1 MVLPDGPIAVL
12 SQSLSALL
20 YLYSSSKLRLVQ
32 VVHLGHG
39 KMELNH
45 WEVEGVRLG
54 HAVVNFEG
62 EDVFQGGNDRD
73 TVRLHFGLQGDYDF
87 HARELTKSFSLR
99 GDHNNMMYSQGL
111 QLEIHNK
118 SPRIETFGVEFSK
131 ERFFQIA
138 EKGNEPLKR
147 LAEDIA
153 EEKPSILSTEW
164 RPNTLRIKQLINEI
178 IHCDFTEPLK
188 SLFLHAKSIELLV
201 LQAELY
207 ARHQQKNFIKST
219 IDKEKL
225 FHAREVLL
233 QSLDAPPT
241 IRSLSKLVGMNEYKL
256 KKGFKELF
264 GTTIFGF
271 IHKVRMD
278 NARRLLLNTEKSAK
292 EIAYETGYSSPQ
304 HFSRAFKKEFK
315 TTPNRMR
322 NTPDNAM

>member
-1 MVLPDGPIAVL
+1 MQAVDF
-12 SQSLSALL
+12 
-20 YLYSSSKLRLVQ
+20 
-32 VVHLGHG
+32 GHG
-39 KMELNH
+39 RMELDY
-45 WEVEGVRLG
+45 WEVEGIRLG

-87 HARELTKSFSLR
+87 HARELGKFFSLR
-99 GDHNNMMYSQGL
+99 GDHNNIMYSKGL
-111 QLEIHNK
+111 ELEIHNK

-153 EEKPSILSTEW
+153 AETPAILSSEW
-164 RPNTLRIKQLINEI
+164 RPNTLRMKQLIYEI
-178 IHCDFTEPLK
+178 IHCDFTAPLK
-188 SLFLHAKSIELLV
+188 LLFLQAKSIELLV

-207 ARHQQKNFIKST
+207 ARSHQKKIIKFP
-219 IDKEKL
+219 IDKNKL
-225 FHAREVLL
+225 FQARELL
-233 QSLDAPPT
+233 LENLDGPPT
-241 IRSLSKLVGMNEYKL
+241 IRALSKMIGMNEYKL

-264 GTTIFGF
+264 DTTIFGF

-278 NARRLLLNTEKSAK
+278 KARRLLLNTGKSAK

-322 NTPDNAM
+322 NAPNSAI